1 MGTSHELSDLQ
12 GETVPGSHNTDL
24 RKRELVSLQQAVW
37 AAQLSCCFLFFSFSS
52 LFLFFPLFFFFF
64 SST

>member
-1 MGTSHELSDLQ
+1 MGTNHELSDLQ

-37 AAQLSCCFLFFSFSS
+37 AAQLC
-52 LFLFFPLFFFFF
+52 
-64 SST
+64 